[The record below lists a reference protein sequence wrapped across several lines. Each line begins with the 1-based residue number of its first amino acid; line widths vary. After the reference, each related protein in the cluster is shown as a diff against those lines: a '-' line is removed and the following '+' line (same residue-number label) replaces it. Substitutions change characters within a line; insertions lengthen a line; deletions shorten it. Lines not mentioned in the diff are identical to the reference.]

1 MLYEYSN
8 LYFPICSVVV
18 SLLITILFFSKQN
31 VKNKE
36 TKLYSKIV
44 IITLIEAL
52 FTFGLTLSVHLFFSD
67 STLTIFAIVNKML
80 YVIYII
86 WISLLFMYF
95 AKISNMKKEYIKAF
109 QIFALIL
116 NIVLILTIFL
126 SRIDLVYLVEDKVS
140 NSYGPASIILYIGCA
155 IYISFMVLIS
165 LITLRL
171 QNNKKKYIPLI
182 VLVIM
187 MMVAMGIR
195 LIDPYCNMLSNVI
208 SLIALIMYFTI
219 ENPDAKLMKELEL
232 AKNQAEKSNRA
243 KSDFLSSMSHEIR
256 TPLNAIVGLSE
267 LIQTNDNIEEIHEDA
282 KDVVSASKN
291 LLEIVNGIL
300 DISKIE
306 SNKIDL
312 VNVEYKS
319 NELFNDLIKLTN
331 MRIENKEIELRTN
344 IAEDIPTTL
353 YGDVNKVKQIL
364 SNILINAVKYT
375 EKGYIDFNIKCIT
388 EKENCKLIFN
398 VKDTGKGIKKEQMES
413 LFEKFY
419 RAEED
424 RNSTIEGTGLG
435 LAIAKSL
442 SEMLGGNITV
452 KSEYGSGSEFII
464 TLNQK
469 LSRDEQTQTKEEIKE
484 IKYNDKKVLI
494 VDDNKLNIKVA
505 EKKLKE
511 YEFIIDSVD
520 SGFKCIDKIK
530 NKEEYDLIFMDIMMP
545 DMSGVDTLKKLKEI
559 DGFNIPVVAL
569 TADAMVGQSTKYKD
583 VGFNDYLSKPL
594 NSNELNRVLEEI
606 FKNEEKDLQEET
618 KENKDVHKVIQI
630 TDEEIEELNK
640 ILAERQRE
648 YSHNNLDYLKE
659 NDIDVDSALEL
670 VGDLE
675 TYNETLKL
683 FLEENKDLLNRLEK
697 YIEETDL
704 ENYSILVHSLKSS
717 SKYVGFT
724 KLSNIALEHEQKSKE
739 NDLVYVNKNYRE
751 LKIEYKKMIEIINNY
766 L

>member
-31 VKNKE
+31 IKNKE

-44 IITLIEAL
+44 IITLIEAIY
-52 FTFGLTLSVHLFFSD
+52 TFGLTLSVHLFYND
-67 STLTIFAIVNKML
+67 STIPIFAIANKVL
-80 YVIYII
+80 YSIYII
-86 WISLLFMYF
+86 WISLLFVYF
-95 AKISNMKKEYIKAF
+95 TKISNMKREYIKAF
-109 QIFALIL
+109 NIFALIL
-116 NIVLILTIFL
+116 DVVLILNVFL
-126 SRIDLVYLVEDKVS
+126 SRIDLVYLLEDKVS
-140 NSYGPASIILYIGCA
+140 NSYGPSSIILYIGCA

-171 QNNKKKYIPLI
+171 QKNKKKYIPLI

-282 KDVVSASKN
+282 KDVVSASQN

-319 NELFNDLIKLTN
+319 SELFNDLIKLTN

-364 SNILINAVKYT
+364 TNILVNAVKYT
-375 EKGYIDFNIKCIT
+375 EKGYIDFNVKCIT
-388 EKENCKLIFN
+388 EKDNCKLIFN

-442 SEMLGGNITV
+442 TEMLGGNIKV
-452 KSEYGSGSEFII
+452 NSEYGKGSEFII

-469 LSRDEQTQTKEEIKE
+469 LNREEQALIKEETKE

-505 EKKLKE
+505 EKKLRE

-545 DMSGVDTLKKLKEI
+545 DMSGVDTLKKLKQIE
-559 DGFNIPVVAL
+559 GFNIPVVAL

-594 NSNELNRVLEEI
+594 NNNELNRVLEEI
-606 FKNEEKDLQEET
+606 FKNEEK
-618 KENKDVHKVIQI
+618 V
-630 TDEEIEELNK
+630 
-640 ILAERQRE
+640 
-648 YSHNNLDYLKE
+648 
-659 NDIDVDSALEL
+659 
-670 VGDLE
+670 
-675 TYNETLKL
+675 
-683 FLEENKDLLNRLEK
+683 
-697 YIEETDL
+697 
-704 ENYSILVHSLKSS
+704 
-717 SKYVGFT
+717 
-724 KLSNIALEHEQKSKE
+724 EQKEK
-739 NDLVYVNKNYRE
+739 K
-751 LKIEYKKMIEIINNY
+751 KIRMFIK
-766 L
+766 